1 MAYYLDTS
9 AVVKLIVAERESVA
23 LRGWCTDKVLVAS
36 DLVRTETLRAA
47 RRHSPEALTQARR
60 ALAALVTLG
69 LTPEVCERAAELDPM
84 ILRSLDALHLASALQ
99 LADELEGVVTYDDR
113 LGEACALL
121 GVPVVAPVTPP
132 ARRSRRGT

>member
-9 AVVKLIVAERESVA
+9 AVVKLVVAEKESA
-23 LRGWCTDKVLVAS
+23 SLRAWCADRVLVAS

-47 RRHSPEALTQARR
+47 RRHSPGALAQARR
-60 ALAALVTLG
+60 ALATMITLG

-84 ILRSLDALHLASALQ
+84 IMRSLDALHLACALQ
-99 LADELEGVVTYDDR
+99 LADELEGVVTYDER
-113 LGEACALL
+113 LGQACALL
-121 GVPVVAPVTPP
+121 GVAVVAPVRPS